1 MASSGPRQYVGGVL
15 DHSSD
20 SELWQRASEHDGAAF
35 EELFNRHA
43 EAVYNHCFRRTA
55 SWSTAE
61 ELTSAVFLEAWRLRR
76 SVRPYGDSLL
86 PWLLAVAN
94 NAIRNSRR
102 SLRRHH
108 RLLAKLPEPPHLID
122 FGDEADARLDD
133 ERAMSEVL
141 DVLGALR
148 IEEQEVV
155 ALCDWAGLSY
165 AEVAAVLDLPAGTVR
180 SRLFRAHE
188 HLRDRLAGE
197 PDATALRG
205 AQLSEETHERA

>member
-1 MASSGPRQYVGGVL
+1 VGSGFDRSP
-15 DHSSD
+15 D
-20 SELWQRASEHDGAAF
+20 SELWQRACDHDGAAF

-61 ELTSAVFLEAWRLRR
+61 ELTSAVFLDAWRLRR
-76 SVRPYGDSLL
+76 SVRPYSDSLL

-94 NAIRNSRR
+94 NSIRNSRR
-102 SLRRHH
+102 SLRRHRH
-108 RLLAKLPEPPHLID
+108 RRLLAELPEPPHLID

-141 DVLGALR
+141 KVLASLR
-148 IEEQEVV
+148 IEEREVV

-165 AEVAAVLDLPAGTVR
+165 AEVAAALDLPPGTVR
-180 SRLFRAHE
+180 SRLFRAHQ
-188 HLRDRLAGE
+188 HLRDRLANE
-197 PDATALRG
+197 PGTPPLRS
-205 AQLSEETHERA
+205 AQVPEERHERA

>member
-1 MASSGPRQYVGGVL
+1 MFDQ
-15 DHSSD
+15 SSD

-61 ELTSAVFLEAWRLRR
+61 ELTSVVFLDAWRLRR
-76 SVRPYGDSLL
+76 SVRPYSDSLL

-94 NAIRNSRR
+94 NAMRNSRR
-102 SLRRHH
+102 SSRRHR

-141 DVLGALR
+141 EVLSSLR
-148 IEEQEVV
+148 IEEREVV

-165 AEVAAVLDLPAGTVR
+165 AEVAAALGLPAGTVR

-188 HLRDRLAGE
+188 HLRGRLADE
-197 PDATALRG
+197 PGTPLFLDA
-205 AQLSEETHERA
+205 QVPKETHERA